1 MRKLMILCFWVLTIA
16 LSALAGFNFAFSA
29 LETVEGNKTVISIEK
44 PQSVEATVFL
54 MQIDR
59 TLETLDQDIMV
70 RYIDVS
76 GEKDHYVYFKTNHT
90 TDFISIPAMVEPV
103 LPEQGECKATADLG
117 LCIGSLLKLPDN
129 YQSISFHNWY
139 DAVEYDLSKANY
151 LVMTSQTQEIASAIQ
166 SLGYLVQIDTGL
178 TIYTQQLSPVV
189 MIFIPAFMFVVS
201 AMFSSLANGKQ
212 NVLMKME
219 GYGSIH
225 IVKDEIRKN
234 QKWALLS
241 LLVILGGTL
250 LIAAVIFRITFIQFC
265 LFYLRYL
272 IYLIGILIV
281 GGVFAALIVL
291 FQNDAEY
298 VKGKV
303 PKKGMYLTTLLGKI
317 VFLVF
322 LLYSLSIGIRDI
334 LSVVRSIRTLETISE
349 KIESYVTIPIYTTNA
364 SIIDFEENYLV
375 FYHLT
380 VEAHEGIL
388 VDASNYS
395 YDVMTGSNLSIDLG
409 QDFIT
414 INENYLKL
422 NPIYDLSGTAIG
434 PESFSEIKYN
444 ILIPSTKLDEKEKYV
459 EYIDLWYRME
469 VNFIEYEVMKSEIFS
484 YNPGVGSDSLGRV
497 DQPVILIF
505 DESLPYAG
513 AYIESYC
520 STGEYFLKTYTDDPY
535 QELLPV
541 LEQSG
546 IAPVSPK
553 TPYITDRFNEWTAF
567 LLSSLR
573 LYLTQSAFFLLGVVS
588 LILFSVD
595 LYCEINKQKIAC
607 SLIEG
612 ATIMGYMRAH
622 FLMIGLSYLL
632 TFAAIL
638 LAAMVSAITVDYT
651 LLLGAIGLELLI
663 TVLTANKLAK
673 RNLYQIVKGAE

>member
-1 MRKLMILCFWVLTIA
+1 MILCFWVLTIS
-16 LSALAGFNFAFSA
+16 LSALAGVNFAFSA
-29 LETVEGNKTVISIEK
+29 LETVEGDKTVISIEK
-44 PQSVEATVFL
+44 PQTVDATVFL

-59 TLETLDQDIMV
+59 TLETLNQDIMV

-90 TDFISIPAMVEPV
+90 TDFISIPVMVELV
-103 LPEQGECKATADLG
+103 LPQQGSCSATSDLD
-117 LCIGSLLKLPDN
+117 LCSGSQLKLPDK

-139 DAVEYDLSKANY
+139 DAEAYDLSKANY
-151 LVMTSQTQEIASAIQ
+151 LVMTSKTQEIASAIQ

-178 TIYTQQLSPVV
+178 TIYTQQLSPAVY
-189 MIFIPAFMFVVS
+189 ILLPAFMFVVS

-219 GYGSIH
+219 GYGTVQILGN
-225 IVKDEIRKN
+225 EIRKN
-234 QKWALLS
+234 QRWALLS
-241 LLVILGGTL
+241 LLTIIGGTL
-250 LIAAVIFRITFIQFC
+250 LIAAVIFRITFIQFF
-265 LFYLRYL
+265 LFYLCYL

-281 GGVFAALIVL
+281 GGVFAALVVL

-334 LSVVRSIRTLETISE
+334 FSVIHSIRTLETISDR
-349 KIESYVTIPIYTTNA
+349 IENYVTIPINVSNA
-364 SIIDFEENYLV
+364 SLSDPEKNYLA

-380 VEAHEGIL
+380 VEDYEGVLIE
-388 VDASNYS
+388 ASNYS
-395 YDVMTGSNLSIDLG
+395 YDVTTGSNLSIDLG

-414 INENYLKL
+414 INQNYLKL
-422 NPIYDLSGTAIG
+422 NPIYDVSGASIS

-444 ILIPSTKLDEKEKYV
+444 ILIPSSKLDEKEKYI
-459 EYIDLWYRME
+459 EYIDLWYGME
-469 VNFIEYEVMKSEIFS
+469 VNFIEYEGMKSEIFS

-505 DESLPYAG
+505 DESLPYSG

-520 STGEYFLKTYTDDPY
+520 SQGEYFLKTYTDDPY
-535 QELLPV
+535 QELLPI
-541 LEQSG
+541 LAQSG

-553 TPYITDRFNEWTAF
+553 TPYVTDRFNEWTAF
-567 LLSSLR
+567 QLSSLR

-632 TFAAIL
+632 T
-638 LAAMVSAITVDYT
+638 ITVIVMAARMSSITVNYI